1 MVFLRN
7 ECVCFWTVI
16 RIKLQDFI
24 TNTDTENKA
33 MSEKKK
39 KKEEKKIRDRLV
51 VKTSGFF
58 ENTEVKKIS
67 KWHKMSRKKLL

>member
-7 ECVCFWTVI
+7 ECVCFWTMI

-33 MSEKKK
+33 MSAKKK
-39 KKEEKKIRDRLV
+39 EKKIRDRLV